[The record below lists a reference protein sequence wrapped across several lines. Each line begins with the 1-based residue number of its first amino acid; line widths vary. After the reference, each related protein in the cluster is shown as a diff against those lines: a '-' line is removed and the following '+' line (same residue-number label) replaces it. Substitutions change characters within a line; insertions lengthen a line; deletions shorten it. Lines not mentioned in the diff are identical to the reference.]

1 LSDKSSSVLDT
12 RARPARPWLRRLKP
26 YSALLIPVIAYF
38 ATTGSPYWARQLVL
52 VAIMGMVV
60 VGLNISF
67 GFAGELALGQTAMYA
82 AGAYVT
88 GCLAISGADLLVTL
102 PASAAA
108 AALIGLISG
117 IPGLRLGGWSL
128 AMVSFFLVLIIPNVV
143 ELLKPWTHGYSGL
156 SGIPLMK
163 VAGVEMEF
171 NGYVVVVVIVATLVF
186 AAARNLVVSRFG
198 ASLLVLKQSPVL
210 ATSLGIRV
218 ASTKLMAYVIGAIP
232 AGIAGCLFAYLDG
245 YIGPTSFTFTVAVG
259 FLAASIL
266 GGSTSIY
273 GALVGSALL
282 VIGPLQSS
290 VFNNYSLI
298 VYGAFVLVGGLF
310 LSGGLIG
317 AAASLWRIVKRKFR
331 PEIAPRS
338 ATTAKPKGGDSVAG
352 ETFRGLTGATLV
364 VDHVTKRFGVSTAVD
379 AVNIQALPGQVTAV
393 IGANGSGKTTLLN
406 MISGFYPATSGTMR
420 LGDIDLGGL
429 PAHRRALRGVAR
441 TFQTPTIPGGLTVAQ
456 VIETARIADT
466 RVGILTTMLRL
477 PKFYRVSRED
487 AQAAR
492 EVLEL
497 MGLSHLADV
506 QASSLSLG
514 TRRLLEVARALA
526 RRPSL
531 VLLDEAASGLDA
543 DAVEELAMAIR
554 RIRDAGVAVVLI
566 EHNFPLVLSLA
577 NTIYVLRRGKLIA
590 SGAPDEIEHN
600 QDVIES
606 YLGRKAGA

>member
-1 LSDKSSSVLDT
+1 MSNQSSGVPT
-12 RARPARPWLRRLKP
+12 MRAQRVRPWLHRLKP

-82 AGAYVT
+82 AGAYVS
-88 GCLAISGADLLVTL
+88 GCLAIAGADLLVTL

-108 AALIGLISG
+108 AAVIGLISG

-128 AMVSFFLVLIIPNVV
+128 AMVSFFLVLIIPDVV
-143 ELLKPWTHGYSGL
+143 ELLKQWTGGYSGL
-156 SGIPLMK
+156 AGIPLMK
-163 VAGVEMEF
+163 VAGVELDF
-171 NGYVVVVVIVATLVF
+171 NGYVVVVVVLATLVF
-186 AAARNLVVSRFG
+186 AAARNLTVSRFG
-198 ASLLVLKQSPVL
+198 ASLLVLKQSPIL

-218 ASTKLMAYVIGAIP
+218 SSTKLTAYVLGAIP
-232 AGIAGCLFAYLDG
+232 AGIAGCMFAYLDG

-273 GALVGSALL
+273 GALIGSALL

-298 VYGAFVLVGGLF
+298 VYGAFILAGGLF
-310 LSGGLIG
+310 LSGGIVG
-317 AAASLWRIVKRKFR
+317 ALASLWRFVTRGRFR
-331 PEIAPRS
+331 PAAAPAS
-338 ATTAKPKGGDSVAG
+338 AVAAKPKGVDSEAG
-352 ETFRGLTGATLV
+352 ETFRGLTGDTLV
-364 VDHVTKRFGVSTAVD
+364 VDHVTKRFGSSTAVD
-379 AVNIQALPGQVTAV
+379 EVNIQALPGQVTAV

-406 MISGFYPATSGTMR
+406 MISGFYPASSGTIR
-420 LGDIDLGGL
+420 LGDIDLGPL

-441 TFQTPTIPGGLTVAQ
+441 TFQTPTIPSDLTVAQ
-456 VIETARIADT
+456 VIETARIADS
-466 RVGILTTMLRL
+466 RVGILTTILRL
-477 PKFYRVSRED
+477 PKFYRVSRAD

-492 EVLEL
+492 DVLEL
-497 MGLSHLADV
+497 MGLSHLAEV

-543 DAVEELAMAIR
+543 DAVEELATAIR

-577 NTIYVLRRGKLIA
+577 DSIYVLRRGKLIA
-590 SGAPDEIEHN
+590 SGPPAEIEHN

-606 YLGRKAGA
+606 YLGKKA